1 MRRILSLCCAV
12 ALVFSLACSDDE
24 TNNNTGKKDG
34 GQVADQKV
42 TQIDV
47 GTIDPINCSANT
59 CHDFVA
65 NKLLLPTDSTE
76 SQKYALQFNGKP
88 YNSLGG
94 ILALIAS
101 QASGLNIQEEMD
113 GALCEGAAL
122 ILMRAEA
129 ASLTAGKTT
138 LQTWVAKKKA
148 CCTTTSD
155 NKTCCTEAA
164 TACFNGTT
172 EFEKG
177 DTTTDYLFGGTIS
190 GGKLSAGPAKMKLNL
205 TLSGGAALALNL
217 KYVQIKG
224 DITATGITNGV
235 LSGAIPKDDLDT
247 VIVPQIA
254 TMVNTA
260 YTDPKGDQKTKDLL
274 KTLFDTNPQD
284 GKITADEVKNNG
296 LIKTFLDG
304 DVDVD
309 GDGKNELSLGLGF
322 TTVGAKIK

>member
-1 MRRILSLCCAV
+1 M
-12 ALVFSLACSDDE
+12 ACSDDD
-24 TNNNTGKKDG
+24 TNTNTTKKDG
-34 GQVADQKV
+34 SVADQKV
-42 TQIDV
+42 VTPDQGKIE
-47 GTIDPINCSANT
+47 PINCSTNT

-122 ILMRAEA
+122 ILMRAQA
-129 ASLTAGKTT
+129 KSLTAGKTT

-172 EFEKG
+172 EFEKDSSG
-177 DTTTDYLFGGTIS
+177 TDYIFGGNIF
-190 GGKLSAGPAKMKLNL
+190 GGKIAAGSAKMKLNL

-235 LSGAIPKDDLDT
+235 LSGAIPKDDLDN

-274 KTLFDTNPQD
+274 KTLFDTDKD
-284 GKITADEVKNNG
+284 GKITAAEVKNNG

-309 GDGKNELSLGLGF
+309 GDGKKELSLGLGF
-322 TTVGAKIK
+322 TTVKAKIK